1 MGTTICDISRLYVK
15 LEISFCTKPCVFHFL
30 INMLHTEK
38 SLHLQQV
45 NSRVPEVSN
54 HLKKVD
60 SGEEGEHI
68 VHMMT
73 LCFLC

>member
-1 MGTTICDISRLYVK
+1 
-15 LEISFCTKPCVFHFL
+15 
-30 INMLHTEK
+30 MLHTEK

-73 LCFLC
+73 LFPVLG